1 MPPHSP
7 GGLATS
13 PRTEPNRPDVSID
26 SPLPQRGA
34 LATAVARVATRRPGR
49 TAGGAGIAGTA
60 RTASRSAALAIILV
74 CQLMVVLDATIV
86 NIALPDISTALH
98 FSTANLSWVLN
109 AYALTFGG
117 LLLLGARTGDIFG
130 RRRIFLA
137 GITLFTLASLG
148 GGLTNSAGL
157 LLTARALQG
166 VGAALASPS
175 ALALLMMSFSEGAER
190 ARALA
195 LYAAVSV
202 GGSAVGLLAGGVLVE
217 WTTGRWVF
225 FVNVPIGVALV
236 VLARRVLPETALQ
249 KGRVDVPGALTST
262 AGMATVVYGFVSAA
276 SGGWGSTRAD
286 IAFVA
291 GALLLAAFVLIE
303 LRAKLPITPLRLF
316 ADRDR
321 SFSYGARILL
331 MGGMFGVFFFLTQYL
346 QDVRHYSALVT
357 GLAFLPLTAALFAA
371 SQVSARVLLPR
382 VGGKPLMVG
391 GISLSTLGVLSLS
404 QLSENSGYGI
414 VLAGLLMFG
423 IGNGLAFVPL
433 TAASLAGVDRADA
446 GAASGLVNVMQQLGA
461 SIGLAVLV
469 TVFGTASRSAS
480 REATANAA
488 HSFVHGAD
496 VAFYAAAA
504 MMALTVAMVASM
516 RRTRVE
522 PGH

>member
-1 MPPHSP
+1 MPPDTS

-13 PRTEPNRPDVSID
+13 PRTEPNRLDASID
-26 SPLPQRGA
+26 SPSAATLQQSATQSAGRA
-34 LATAVARVATRRPGR
+34 RRKARDLAASGSSR
-49 TAGGAGIAGTA
+49 T
-60 RTASRSAALAIILV
+60 AALAVILI

-86 NIALPDISTALH
+86 NIALPDIQHSLR

-117 LLLLGARTGDIFG
+117 LLLLGARTGDLFG

-148 GGLTNSAGL
+148 GGLTNTAGL
-157 LLTARALQG
+157 LLTARAVQG
-166 VGAALASPS
+166 VGAAFASPS

-217 WTTGRWVF
+217 WTTWRWVF

-236 VLARRVLPETALQ
+236 FLARRVLPETTLH
-249 KGRVDVPGALTST
+249 KGRVDIPGALTST
-262 AGMATVVYGFVSAA
+262 AGMASVVYGFVEAA
-276 SGGWGSTRAD
+276 SDGWGSTRAG

-291 GALLLAAFVLIE
+291 GAALLAAFVVIE

-321 SFSYGARILL
+321 SFSYAARLFL

-346 QDVRHYSALVT
+346 QEVLNYSALVT
-357 GLAFLPLTAALFAA
+357 GVAFLPLTVALFAA
-371 SQVSARVLLPR
+371 SQVSARMLLPR
-382 VGGKPLMVG
+382 VGSRPLMVG
-391 GISLSTLGVLSLS
+391 GISLSTLGVLALS
-404 QLSENSGYGI
+404 QLSETSSYGL
-414 VLAGLLMFG
+414 VLTGLVLFG

-433 TAASLAGVDRADA
+433 TVASLAGVDHADA

-480 REATANAA
+480 RHAGASAA
-488 HSFVHGAD
+488 HVFVHGAGM
-496 VAFYAAAA
+496 AFYAAAA
-504 MMALTVAMVASM
+504 MMALTVVIVGAMRSTGKQPAA
-516 RRTRVE
+516 
-522 PGH
+522 